1 MVLHQT
7 TKVLHSEEKYQHSK
21 RPPTEWKKIFTSQKG
36 QRTWID
42 TFINKT
48 QMANRHMKTC
58 SKSVIIRGMQIKT
71 TMRYHFTPV
80 RMAITRK
87 TSNNKCWWGCGEKD
101 SWWECKLVQPPW
113 KTACCCCCCFSHV
126 WLCPW
131 PHRQQPTRLP
141 HPWDSSGKNTGVGCH
156 FLLQCV
162 KVKRES
168 EVAQSCPTLRDP
180 MGCSLPGSSVHGILQ
195 ARTLEWFAISFSN
208 AWKWKG
214 KMKSLSHIRLVVTPW
229 DAAYQA
235 PPSLGF
241 SRQEYWSG
249 VPLPSLLYRCES
261 WTIKHT
267 EELMLLNCGAREDSW
282 ESPGLQDQ
290 TNQS

>member
-1 MVLHQT
+1 MVLHQS

-21 RPPTEWKKIFTSQKG
+21 RPPTEWEKIFTSQKG

-42 TFINKT
+42 TFLNKT

-80 RMAITRK
+80 RMAVTRK

-113 KTACCCCCCFSHV
+113 KTACCCWWCFSHV

-131 PHRQQPTRLP
+131 PHRRQPTRLP
-141 HPWDSSGKNTGVGCH
+141 HPWDSPGKHTGAGCH
-156 FLLQCV
+156 FLLQCM

-168 EVAQSCPTLRDP
+168 EVAQSCLTLRDP
-180 MGCSLPGSSVHGILQ
+180 MDCSLPGSSVRGMFQ
-195 ARTLEWFAISFSN
+195 AGVLEWGAGKPAWRVLKKFRIDIS
-208 AWKWKG
+208 A
-214 KMKSLSHIRLVVTPW
+214 SLTMPK
-229 DAAYQA
+229 
-235 PPSLGF
+235 
-241 SRQEYWSG
+241 
-249 VPLPSLLYRCES
+249 PLTV
-261 WTIKHT
+261 WITT
-267 EELMLLNCGAREDSW
+267 NCGKFWKKGIPTYLPLEKTVCRSG
-282 ESPGLQDQ
+282 S
-290 TNQS
+290 NS